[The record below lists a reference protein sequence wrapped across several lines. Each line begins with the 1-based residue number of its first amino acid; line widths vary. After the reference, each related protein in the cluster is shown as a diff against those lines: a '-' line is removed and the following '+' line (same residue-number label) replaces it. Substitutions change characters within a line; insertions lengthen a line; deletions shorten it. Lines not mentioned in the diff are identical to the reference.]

1 MNTPASNRTV
11 PRSPVDPVRAIEVA
25 GAAMV
30 EDSLR
35 RLLVVDDE
43 TTIRLALSRFLRTRR
58 FEVEAADSGP
68 AALEVLE
75 RQRFSLMLCDLRMP
89 GMTGLEVVPQALQR
103 DGDLGII
110 MLTAVND
117 AGSATEALSKG
128 AFDYLTKPVELPDL
142 QAAVERAMQR
152 RTRSME
158 QRAVDR
164 LIREEVALRTVQL
177 EREKLALRD
186 LTVSIAE
193 TLINAMEAKD
203 LYLRGHSQRVAEL
216 GSAIAAE
223 LGEADAVVE
232 LVHTAGRL
240 HDVGKIGIRE
250 SVLNK
255 NGPLTADEFS
265 HVKDHVKIGLEILQP
280 LGHLG
285 DALLFI
291 RDHHEHWNGG
301 GYPFGRAGADITIG
315 GRVLTAADAFDALT
329 SKRAYRD
336 PMTAAATLDYM
347 HGQAGKLVE
356 PRVYEALRRV
366 IERGELPGIPRL

>member
-1 MNTPASNRTV
+1 MTTPSPAFSLASV
-11 PRSPVDPVRAIEVA
+11 ADPVGAIEAA
-25 GAAMV
+25 GAALV
-30 EDSLR
+30 QDTSR
-35 RLLVVDDE
+35 RILVVDDE
-43 TTIRLALSRFLRTRR
+43 STIRLALSRFLRSRG
-58 FEVEAADSGP
+58 FDVEVADSGT
-68 AALEVLE
+68 AALETLSRE
-75 RQRFSLMLCDLRMP
+75 PFCLMLCDLRMP
-89 GMTGLEVVPQALQR
+89 GITGLEVVPRALER
-103 DGDLGII
+103 HPDLGII

-117 AGSATEALSKG
+117 ATSATEALSRG

-142 QAAVERAMQR
+142 QAAVERALVR

-158 QRAVDR
+158 RRAIDR
-164 LIREEVALRTVQL
+164 LIREEVANRTRQL
-177 EREKLALRD
+177 EREKSALREM
-186 LTVSIAE
+186 TVSVAE

-216 GSAIAAE
+216 GAAIAAE
-223 LGEADAVVE
+223 LGEPDMVVE

-255 NGPLTADEFS
+255 NGPLTTEEFA

-285 DALLFI
+285 EALHFI
-291 RDHHEHWNGG
+291 RDHHEHWDGR
-301 GYPFGRAGADITIG
+301 GYPFGRAANDITVG

-336 PMTAAATLDYM
+336 PMTAGATLDYLAT
-347 HGQAGKLVE
+347 QAGRLVE
-356 PRVYEALRRV
+356 PRVYLALRTV
-366 IERGELPGIPRL
+366 IERGAVPGMPRM